1 MAENL
6 FDHSFRKR
14 IEQAA
19 PLAQRMRP
27 RTLDEFVGQQHFIGP
42 GKLLRRMIEAD
53 RLQSLIF
60 HGPPGVGKT
69 ALAQIIARAT
79 RAQFVQLDATAS
91 GVKEV
96 RQILEDARRRLEM
109 AGTRTVLFIDE
120 LHRFNRAQQDVLLG
134 DVERGIVILI
144 GATTENP
151 YFAVNSPLLSRS
163 TVFRFELLSTD
174 DVATLIR
181 RAVTDPERG
190 FGLLDVSITDD
201 AVNHLAK
208 ISDGDAR
215 RALGALE
222 VAVLSQLKHQPA
234 PPSPAPSP
242 AHDEKT
248 HTADSSP
255 HAEQPQI
262 IIDLP
267 VAEESIQQK
276 QIVYDPTGDEHYDVA
291 SAFIKSMRGSDPD
304 AALYWMARM
313 LESGE
318 DIRFIARRIVIC
330 AAEDIGNAD
339 PMALVVATAALTAS
353 QFVGLPEAQ
362 LPLAQAAVHIACAP
376 KSNAVTM
383 GIAAARDDVRH
394 NRTLAVPVHLRDS
407 HYKGAEKMGHGAG
420 YQYSHDSAGGVSA
433 QDYLGVSRTYYQ
445 PTDRG
450 YESKIA
456 ARLTEIRK
464 RLDEGKRAAASGK
477 AEKRKGR
484 KSASSDAPGGPG
496 NNNNLNGDD
505 NNKETTENA

>member
-1 MAENL
+1 MATNL
-6 FDHSFRKR
+6 FDDSFRQR

-79 RAQFVQLDATAS
+79 RAQFVQLDATSS
-91 GVKEV
+91 GVKDV
-96 RQILEDARRRLEM
+96 RHLLEEARRRLEM
-109 AGTRTVLFIDE
+109 AGKRTVLFIDE

-134 DVERGIVILI
+134 DVEKGIVILI

-163 TVFRFELLSTD
+163 TVFRFETLSPD
-174 DVATLIR
+174 DIATLVR
-181 RAVTDPERG
+181 RAVADADRG
-190 FGLLDVSITDD
+190 FGRLRIDISDE
-201 AVNHLAK
+201 AVNHLAT

-222 VAVLSQLKHQPA
+222 VAVLSQLKATAAPA
-234 PPSPAPSP
+234 PKPAEADADANLKKQDDAASPPGSI
-242 AHDEKT
+242 
-248 HTADSSP
+248 
-255 HAEQPQI
+255 EQPVIQ
-262 IIDLP
+262 IDLA

-318 DIRFIARRIVIC
+318 DVRFIARRIVIC
-330 AAEDIGNAD
+330 AAEDVGNAD
-339 PMALVVATAALTAS
+339 PMALVVANSAMGVS
-353 QFVGLPEAQ
+353 EFIGLPEAQ
-362 LPLAQAAVHIACAP
+362 LPLAQAAVYIACAP

-383 GIAAARDDVRH
+383 AIGAARDDVRS
-394 NRTLAVPVHLRDS
+394 NRTLPVPVHLRDS
-407 HYKGAEKMGHGAG
+407 HYKGAASMGHGKG

-433 QDYLGVSRTYYQ
+433 QDYLGVNRTYYT

-456 ARLTEIRK
+456 ARLVEIRK
-464 RLDEGKRAAASGK
+464 HLAEGKRRAADDQST
-477 AEKRKGR
+477 GR
-484 KSASSDAPGGPG
+484 QQGA
-496 NNNNLNGDD
+496 D
-505 NNKETTENA
+505 NHA